1 MVRTYARVAGTTL
14 LLLGIAG
21 LLADSQP
28 LLGVLNVDP
37 GENIIHLLTGTLL
50 AYEGFLQRDEMEA
63 RIVVFALGLSYL
75 LVGLIGFVVPNLFG
89 LLPSGLSII
98 DDLIHL
104 TLGAS
109 GVAAVELARLAVG
122 NKGSRSCDGDSAA
135 PSIFF
140 CSS

>member
-1 MVRTYARVAGTTL
+1 VVRTYARVAGTTL

-63 RIVVFALGLSYL
+63 RIVVFALGLFYL

-109 GVAAVELARLAVG
+109 GVAAAEL
-122 NKGSRSCDGDSAA
+122 SRPGGRKQGK
-135 PSIFF
+135 
-140 CSS
+140 